1 MGIVSE
7 LGNAYATVEQADAV
21 LKGWAVAHR
30 VWKTLDAGLK
40 ARLLAAATSQIDTLP
55 FRFPR
60 AVAGQDRAL
69 PVLCNGTVTGQA
81 EAELAC
87 ILQAAHLIMEYG
99 TEQAAQQD
107 AEQGG
112 PPFTGDSSTVCFAE
126 SADCIPYSLGALLVL
141 EGLLDLTTVSVD
153 EE

>member
-1 MGIVSE
+1 MGILSE
-7 LGNAYATVEQADAV
+7 PGSAYATVEQADVV
-21 LKGWAVAHR
+21 LKGWAVANR

-40 ARLLAAATSQIDTLP
+40 ARLLATATSQIDTLP

-60 AVAGQDRAL
+60 AVAGQEKAL

-87 ILQAAHLIMEYG
+87 ILQAAHLVMENG
-99 TEQAAQQD
+99 TEQAEQQD

-112 PPFTGDSSTVCFAE
+112 PSFAGDNSTVCFAE

-141 EGLLDLTTVSVD
+141 EGLLDL
-153 EE
+153 

>member
-1 MGIVSE
+1 VGLLSDK
-7 LGNAYATVEQADAV
+7 GRAYATVEQADTV

-60 AVAGQDRAL
+60 AVTGQEKAL
-69 PVLCNGTVTGQA
+69 PVLCNGVVTGQA

-87 ILQAAHLIMEYG
+87 ILQAAHLVMEYG

-141 EGLLDLTTVSVD
+141 EGLLDLSAVSVD